1 MQTSKP
7 SSSGGT
13 VAPPIDALTLA
24 EALNHACFC
33 RTVDQQRLQQEL
45 VGDENNADVYAST
58 FSSRPHLFSST
69 AVFVSHTQLEQMRAV
84 IQAVEAVVALPAY
97 QAHVLHYAP
106 AIAAYPSPPAGVFM
120 GYDFHLGASG
130 PKLIEINSN
139 AGGAFLNAALLRA
152 QSACCAE
159 ADAPLAAAA
168 QGVNRRLMQ
177 MFRNEWQLQRG
188 DRPLKSIAIVDEV
201 PESQYLYPEFQLAQ
215 RLFQRQGLKVVIAD
229 ATDLVWRDGLLFCRD
244 TPIDLVYNR
253 LTDFALEQPRHAD
266 LKQAY
271 LQDAVVLTPHPRTHA
286 LYADKRNLTALT
298 DCERLHSWGVPAALI
313 ETLQNGI
320 PQTRAVEAGN
330 IEQLWLQRKDLFFKP
345 AAGFGSRAAYR
356 GDKVTKKVWADISKG
371 GYVAQQRVPPSERA
385 LHVDD
390 QQQLHKLDIR
400 AYVYSGQ
407 IQLLAARLYQGQT
420 TNFRTPGGGFA
431 SVFVT
436 G

>member
-1 MQTSKP
+1 MVEWVHPTNPKAHRLSP
-7 SSSGGT
+7 NYPFPDSPHLPI
-13 VAPPIDALTLA
+13 PPQRLPQPVLHCLPQCGRRNHFCIRA
-24 EALNHACFC
+24 EAQ
-33 RTVDQQRLQQEL
+33 DRLQQEL

-188 DRPLKSIAIVDEV
+188 DRPLSMKSRKA
-201 PESQYLYPEFQLAQ
+201 S
-215 RLFQRQGLKVVIAD
+215 
-229 ATDLVWRDGLLFCRD
+229 TC
-244 TPIDLVYNR
+244 T
-253 LTDFALEQPRHAD
+253 
-266 LKQAY
+266 
-271 LQDAVVLTPHPRTHA
+271 
-286 LYADKRNLTALT
+286 RNS
-298 DCERLHSWGVPAALI
+298 SWPSACFSA
-313 ETLQNGI
+313 
-320 PQTRAVEAGN
+320 
-330 IEQLWLQRKDLFFKP
+330 
-345 AAGFGSRAAYR
+345 R
-356 GDKVTKKVWADISKG
+356 G
-371 GYVAQQRVPPSERA
+371 
-385 LHVDD
+385 
-390 QQQLHKLDIR
+390 
-400 AYVYSGQ
+400 
-407 IQLLAARLYQGQT
+407 
-420 TNFRTPGGGFA
+420 
-431 SVFVT
+431 
-436 G
+436 